1 VLTRRG
7 AGLLTA
13 AGVLLVASWL
23 VHYQELA
30 VLGTAALCALLIC
43 ALWLLPST
51 ELMVEREIAP
61 PKATRGEEAMGLLR
75 LANPG
80 PRRSRA
86 HSAVDRLDDTDV
98 RVEVPPLPPGIVK
111 TLTYRVPTHRR
122 GAVQVGP
129 LRLVQSDPLGLFQ
142 RRIPRG
148 QRSSLLVRPR
158 VLVTAPSVAGR
169 AASLDGPDSDASASG
184 TVTFH
189 SLRAYEFG
197 DDLRHIHWR
206 TTARL
211 GTLMVRRLVDAGEPR
226 TIILL
231 DTDPRSFQNSEMFEL
246 AVDTVASIAVTATR
260 QGFPV
265 TVHRG
270 DRPLIATRGGAT
282 EAEAVLDTLALV
294 AAEEGDGV
302 LRSLRTVR
310 AGGARGALVVVTGQP
325 IDEVYE
331 RTAAAATGFDRT
343 TLIRVARALPPAPES
358 PAVRVVDIASA
369 ADFETAWAREARI

>member
-1 VLTRRG
+1 MLTRRG

-13 AGVLLVASWL
+13 AAVLLTASWL
-23 VHYQELA
+23 VRYPELA
-30 VLGTAALCALLIC
+30 VLGTAALCAVLIS
-43 ALWLLPST
+43 ALWMLPSAD
-51 ELMVEREIAP
+51 LVVQREIAP
-61 PKATRGEEAMGLLR
+61 PKATRGEEAVGLLR
-75 LANPG
+75 LENPG
-80 PRRSRA
+80 PGRSRA
-86 HSAVDRLDDTDV
+86 RGALDRLDDTDV

-122 GAVQVGP
+122 GLIQVGP

-142 RRIPRG
+142 RRIRRG
-148 QRSSLLVRPR
+148 EPGSLLVRPR
-158 VLVTAPSVAGR
+158 VLTTAPSVAGR

-189 SLRAYEFG
+189 SLRPYEFG

-231 DTDPRSFQNSEMFEL
+231 DTDPRSFQNPDMFEL

-282 EAEAVLDTLALV
+282 EAEAVLDALALV
-294 AAEEGDGV
+294 TSEDGDGL

-310 AGGARGALVVVTGQP
+310 AGRARGALIVVTGQP

-331 RTAAAATGFDRT
+331 RTAAASLGFDRT
-343 TLIRVARALPPAPES
+343 TLIRVTSAPPPAPQS
-358 PAVRVVDIASA
+358 PTVRLVDIASA
-369 ADFETAWAREARI
+369 ADFETAWVREARI